1 MHIPVALSKMR
12 KIAGFSQEKM
22 AEFMNMSRSN
32 IAKLETG
39 LVETK
44 AADLIKWCKITN
56 NPEMLMALYAA
67 YEVSAPLTQ
76 MITGFI
82 RLGGLL

>member
-1 MHIPVALSKMR
+1 MEMAKALVKMR
-12 KIAGFSQEKM
+12 KGAKFSQEFM
-22 AEFMNMSRSN
+22 ADRMEMSRSN

-39 LVETK
+39 RVELK
-44 AADLIKWCKITN
+44 AEDLLKWCKITN

-67 YEVSAPLTQ
+67 VDIAAPFTQ